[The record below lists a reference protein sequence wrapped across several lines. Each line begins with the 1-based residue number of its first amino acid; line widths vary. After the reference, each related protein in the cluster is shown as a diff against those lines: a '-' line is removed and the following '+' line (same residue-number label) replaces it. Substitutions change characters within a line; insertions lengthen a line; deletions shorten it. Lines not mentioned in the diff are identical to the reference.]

1 MAQTTTH
8 EPVPQ
13 LKIADM
19 SVMILAAGK
28 GTRMGALT
36 EHTPKPLVK
45 LSGHALI
52 DWHLHALACSGFTQ
66 VVINTAYLSEV
77 LLAHFDEAKRTG
89 QFSELQI
96 QLSVEDEPLET
107 AGGIVQALPLI
118 ESDYFLVI
126 NADAWLDLDLQAFA
140 LRALDKLKETG
151 GSAYLG
157 LVDNPEHNPSGDFY
171 LDDQGA
177 VSVLGERSGL
187 TFSGCSV
194 LKRELFEGLE
204 TGVRPLAPILK
215 NVMGE
220 GRCFGERLSGQWVD
234 VGTPMRLEELTA
246 AIAGGAASHHGAF
259 NRLNL
264 S

>member
-1 MAQTTTH
+1 M
-8 EPVPQ
+8 
-13 LKIADM
+13 
-19 SVMILAAGK
+19 
-28 GTRMGALT
+28 
-36 EHTPKPLVK
+36 
-45 LSGHALI
+45 
-52 DWHLHALACSGFTQ
+52 
-66 VVINTAYLSEV
+66 
-77 LLAHFDEAKRTG
+77 
-89 QFSELQI
+89 
-96 QLSVEDEPLET
+96 
-107 AGGIVQALPLI
+107 QALPLI

-140 LRALDKLKETG
+140 LRALEKLQETG

-177 VSVLGERSGL
+177 VLVLGERRGL

-215 NVMGE
+215 YAMGE
-220 GRCFGERLSGQWVD
+220 GRSFGERLSGQWVD
-234 VGTPMRLEELTA
+234 VGTPKRLEELTA
-246 AIAGGAASHHGAF
+246 AIAGGAASHHEAF